1 MFEKATGC
9 LYGHI
14 LGDILGYYYR
24 DTLSSKAKK
33 EINSNLLNY
42 FLQIKRCS
50 PNISSYAQLSM
61 ALTRCLVRYRK
72 YTKELVFNYYKDWY
86 NIRHRY
92 IDHPIYNGFKL
103 YDNYSEYITK
113 THNRLVKNKTSSC
126 LMICIPLGIF
136 SNTIDIKYIKQ
147 YIDDNVSLTNPNKFS
162 IDCVSIFILAIKDAL
177 SGLNKQE
184 IYQNAISNSNT
195 FEIRYIIES
204 SMKRPQPCIND
215 MYIYTDS
222 NDKKYLG
229 IALQNSFFELLHS
242 NNFHDSMV
250 GIISRGGET
259 YINCSIAGGLLGAY
273 YGINGIPD
281 EWKDFIRNS
290 EVDDSNCN
298 PFIIINDLDK
308 LARILYQPNRI
319 SIINGISCVGINSTN
334 KDNKRKSLLIQNI
347 NSNNNNQKIETY
359 QEYKDNK
366 KKIDKTI
373 LKIKYIFNREN
384 YKDIKY
390 HPKFE
395 LPSLNTKT
403 NKYLKISLHK
413 LIENFKHNNI

>member
-24 DTLSSKAKK
+24 DTLSYKAKK

-50 PNISSYAQLSM
+50 SAISSYAQLSM
-61 ALTRCLVRYRK
+61 TLTRCLVRYRK

-86 NIRHRY
+86 NIRHRD
-92 IDHPIYNGFKL
+92 IDHPIYKGFKL
-103 YDNYSEYITK
+103 YNNYSEYITR
-113 THNRLVKNKTSSC
+113 TNNHLIKNKTSSC
-126 LMICIPLGIF
+126 LMRCIPLGIF

-147 YIDDNVSLTNPNKFS
+147 YIDDDVSLTNPNPFS

-177 SGLNKQE
+177 SGCNKQE
-184 IYQNAISNSNT
+184 IYKNAISNSNT

-215 MYIYTDS
+215 TYIYTDS

-229 IALQNSFFELLHS
+229 IALQNAFFELLHS

-281 EWKDFIRNS
+281 EWKEFIRNS
-290 EVDDSNCN
+290 KVEENNCN
-298 PFIIINDLDK
+298 PFIVINDLDK
-308 LARILYQPNRI
+308 LAKILYQPNRI

-334 KDNKRKSLLIQNI
+334 KRKSLLIQNI
-347 NSNNNNQKIETY
+347 NSNNNQKSETD
-359 QEYKDNK
+359 QEYKENK
-366 KKIDKTI
+366 KKIDKKI

-384 YKDIKY
+384 YKNIKY
-390 HPKFE
+390 HPEFE
-395 LPSLNTKT
+395 LPPINSKT
-403 NKYLKISLHK
+403 NKYLKMSLHK
-413 LIENFKHNNI
+413 LIDNYKQL